1 VAPSPRAAVRERSLP
16 ATEGPEA
23 EPRPG
28 ADAARLQKA
37 NDLFERGR
45 YAAALAE
52 ARVVLRRNPGN
63 AEARALVEDAEV
75 AIVVEDRIKK
85 AREALR
91 KGDRET
97 ALQEARAGLSVAPSD
112 ARLLA
117 LFKEAT
123 R

>member
-1 VAPSPRAAVRERSLP
+1 MP
-16 ATEGPEA
+16 AET

-28 ADAARLQKA
+28 RDAARLEKA
-37 NDLFERGR
+37 ADLFERGR

-52 ARVVLRRNPGN
+52 ARAVLARNPGN
-63 AEARALVEDAEV
+63 AEARILVEDAEA

-91 KGDRET
+91 KGDREK
-97 ALQEARAGLSVAPSD
+97 ALQEARAGLAVAPSD